1 MSSVGVGICIGAAG
15 VLALMGQLEEEK
27 SKTPRVAAP
36 KHDTTRELLQ
46 THEALRYGLP
56 SSANV
61 HVRSGYVVSYD
72 YRCVEQ
78 VLALAL
84 GRRCN

>member
-15 VLALMGQLEEEK
+15 VLALMGQLEDEPGTK
-27 SKTPRVAAP
+27 SKTIAP
-36 KHDTTRELLQ
+36 KQVTRDLLQ

-72 YRCVEQ
+72 YRCVP
-78 VLALAL
+78 L
-84 GRRCN
+84 GVSFV